1 MFHLGPPHFQFL
13 PETLVGKSE
22 VDNIK
27 SWGAFLHSLVVRGGG
42 AMVPEARRIVQKPV
56 VQATPQV
63 VQKGGGGGDSR
74 CRVLPEGRERVP
86 GFQDH
91 QLQQEQRPCFPANKR
106 E

>member
-1 MFHLGPPHFQFL
+1 M
-13 PETLVGKSE
+13 GKSG
-22 VDNIK
+22 VGNIR
-27 SWGAFLHSLVVRGGG
+27 SWGALLHSLMGRGGG

-74 CRVLPEGRERVP
+74 GRVLPEGRERVP
-86 GFQDH
+86 GFQAH